1 MLSLSIIK
9 SVTQR
14 YETQIDV
21 LIIPNILLP
30 LRFTIVFI
38 CLLYV
43 ASMNLQHLL
52 WKNVQPVYI
61 RYEKVISQ
69 NFSLQQLLQ
78 RHWSGTGY

>member
-1 MLSLSIIK
+1 MLSVSIIK

-30 LRFTIVFI
+30 QRFTIVFI

-61 RYEKVISQ
+61 RY
-69 NFSLQQLLQ
+69 
-78 RHWSGTGY
+78 